1 MTYEIR
7 WTEHSA
13 SKFEKLEKAAQ
24 EMIIERLES
33 AAENPFIVAK
43 KLKGST
49 FYSIRAGDYR
59 VIVNIENKNMLI
71 IIVLDVGHRSK
82 VYRKY

>member
-7 WTEHSA
+7 WTENSA
-13 SKFEKLEKAAQ
+13 SKFVKLEQAAK
-24 EMIIERLES
+24 ERIIERLES

-43 KLKGST
+43 RLKGSA

-59 VIVNIENKNMLI
+59 VIVSIENKIMLI
-71 IIVLDVGHRSK
+71 LVLDVGHRSK
-82 VYRKY
+82 IYRKY